1 MERLQKKTTEFG
13 VFFGLDFLLGNQNH
27 ASDFVSDDDHIKN
40 GTFAEHFSKFTAH
53 AKGNG
58 LVLSLP

>member
-27 ASDFVSDDDHIKN
+27 ASDFVSDDDHIKM
-40 GTFAEHFSKFTAH
+40 AH
-53 AKGNG
+53 LQNISAN
-58 LVLSLP
+58 LQHMPREMDLF